1 LRTYLQV
8 APIRLMKKALLFW
21 SGGKDSAY
29 ALHLLRQQN
38 DVQVAGLLTTVNRPV
53 RRVAVH
59 AVREKLL
66 TAQAQ
71 ACGLAVKRVAIPD
84 PSNNEQYESAIGAA
98 LVEGL
103 ARGINAVVFGDLF
116 LEDIRA
122 YRERLL
128 ADSGIEPLFPLWGR
142 DTRELAAEMLA
153 AGVRARLTC
162 VDLKALSA
170 PFAGREYDSQL
181 LAELPDEVDP
191 CGENGE
197 FHTFAYAGPM
207 FRGPIAVRTGK
218 VTERGGFAYADLVP
232 TE

>member
-1 LRTYLQV
+1 
-8 APIRLMKKALLFW
+8 MKKALLFW
-21 SGGKDSAY
+21 SSGKDSAY
-29 ALHLLRQQN
+29 ALHLLRQQS

-53 RRVAVH
+53 RRIAVH

-71 ACGLAVKRVAIPD
+71 ACGLAVKRVVIPD

-98 LVEGL
+98 LAEGR
-103 ARGINAVVFGDLF
+103 ARGINTAVFGDLF

-128 ADSGIEPLFPLWGR
+128 ADSGIKPLFPLWGR
-142 DTRELAAEMLA
+142 DTQELAAEMLA

-162 VDLKALSA
+162 VDLKALPA
-170 PFAGREYDSQL
+170 PFAGREYDSRL
-181 LAELPDEVDP
+181 LDELPDGVDP

-207 FRGPIAVRTGK
+207 FRRSIAVRAGK
-218 VTERGGFAYADLVP
+218 VTERDGFAYADLVP